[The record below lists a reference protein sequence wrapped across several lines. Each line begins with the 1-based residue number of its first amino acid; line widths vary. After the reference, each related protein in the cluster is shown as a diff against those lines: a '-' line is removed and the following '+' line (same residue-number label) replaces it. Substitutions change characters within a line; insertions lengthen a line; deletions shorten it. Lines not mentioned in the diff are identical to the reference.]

1 MAVEPTVLD
10 SQSAMNAARRR
21 SLLGLVRQVIRHN
34 LPLILI
40 ILAYLSAGHLEEL
53 ILGFDFRSR
62 VSGTA
67 YLMSKVQLTVAFLLF
82 GFYLLYVAVVVKPG
96 RVFPYA
102 YRELK
107 EVFLSW
113 ELWLYALPIIV
124 LLPPFFATFTN
135 IKTMVPMLQP
145 FPGVHAAVQ
154 QSVPVGKQGVP

>member
-21 SLLGLVRQVIRHN
+21 SLLGLVGQVIRHN

-40 ILAYLSAGHLEEL
+40 ILAYLSAGHLEER

-82 GFYLLYVAVVVKPG
+82 GFYLVY
-96 RVFPYA
+96 
-102 YRELK
+102 
-107 EVFLSW
+107 LST
-113 ELWLYALPIIV
+113 LR
-124 LLPPFFATFTN
+124 
-135 IKTMVPMLQP
+135 
-145 FPGVHAAVQ
+145 
-154 QSVPVGKQGVP
+154 